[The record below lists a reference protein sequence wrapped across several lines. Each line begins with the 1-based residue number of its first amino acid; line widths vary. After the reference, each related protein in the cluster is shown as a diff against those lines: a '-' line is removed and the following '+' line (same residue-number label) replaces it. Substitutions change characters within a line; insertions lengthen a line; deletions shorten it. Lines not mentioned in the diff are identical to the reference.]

1 MNRRAAI
8 LSINIFCLSRMSDR
22 IPTINMVLV
31 YGREAPLYSSSLF
44 VDRSKSLHPYYSPY
58 IANTGR
64 IPYVLVAASLLA
76 SPYCE
81 TKAYVCELDTF
92 RNQ

>member
-1 MNRRAAI
+1 MTTFIYSLN
-8 LSINIFCLSRMSDR
+8 SKN
-22 IPTINMVLV
+22 PLV
-31 YGREAPLYSSSLF
+31 KIESLCITFNSFIKRCGKFYLYSSSLF